1 MNWLINKIKPL
12 IKKLPGGKKSLDIG
26 EDAWIKCKQC
36 QTMLY
41 AEDLEKTIY
50 VCPNC
55 DDHIKIHPRN
65 RLKYLF
71 DDGVFE
77 EIQYPAGF
85 SDPLGF
91 KDSKTYK
98 ERFNLAKSKT
108 GLDDAFLIGSGK
120 INGLTTT
127 VAAMSFEFMGGSVG
141 PAGAEAMVKAAEH
154 AVTNNTP
161 LVVFTCS
168 GGMRMQTN
176 QYSLQALP
184 KTTIAV
190 QMVKDAHLP
199 YIVVLTNPSSGG
211 VTASFGML
219 GDITLAEPKAL
230 ICFAGPRVISS
241 TVGETLP
248 DGFQRSEYLLDHGF
262 IDQIVHRSEIK
273 NKLSQ
278 ILSLLLKRAA

>member
-26 EDAWIKCKQC
+26 ENAWIKCSQC

-55 DDHIKIHPRN
+55 DDHIKIHPKV
-65 RLKYLF
+65 RLKQLF
-71 DDGVFE
+71 DGSVFD
-77 EIQYPAGF
+77 EIKYPAGF

-91 KDSKTYK
+91 RDSKTYK
-98 ERFNLAKSKT
+98 ERFNQAKSKT
-108 GLDDAFLIGSGK
+108 GLDDTFLIGSGK
-120 INGLTTT
+120 INGIATT
-127 VAAMSFEFMGGSVG
+127 VAAMSFDFMGGSC
-141 PAGAEAMVKAAEH
+141 GAAASEAMVKAAEH

-168 GGMRMQTN
+168 GGMRMQEN
-176 QYSLQALP
+176 QFSLQALP

-190 QMVKDAHLP
+190 QMVKDAKLP
-199 YIVVLTNPSSGG
+199 YIVVLTNPTSGG
-211 VTASFGML
+211 TTASFGML

-248 DGFQRSEYLLDHGF
+248 DGFQRSEYLLEHGF

-273 NKLSQ
+273 NKLTQ

>member
-1 MNWLINKIKPL
+1 MNWLINKIKPF

-26 EDAWIKCKQC
+26 ENAWIKCNQC

-55 DDHIKIHPRN
+55 DDHIKIHPKI
-65 RLKYLF
+65 RLKQLF
-71 DDGVFE
+71 DDGIFE
-77 EIQYPAGF
+77 EIKYPASF

-91 KDSKTYK
+91 KDSKTYR
-98 ERFNLAKSKT
+98 ERFNQAKRKT
-108 GLDDAFLIGSGK
+108 GLDDTFLIGSGK
-120 INGLTTT
+120 INGLHTT
-127 VAAMSFEFMGGSVG
+127 VAAMSFDFMGGSC
-141 PAGAEAMVKAAEH
+141 GAAASEAMVKAAEH

-168 GGMRMQTN
+168 GGMRMQEN
-176 QYSLQALP
+176 QFSLQALP

-190 QMVKDAHLP
+190 QMVKDAKLP
-199 YIVVLTNPSSGG
+199 YIVVLTNPTSGG
-211 VTASFGML
+211 TTASFGML

-273 NKLSQ
+273 TKLTQ